1 MRADASITRERMVS
15 TLESRGIRR
24 RGVLEALRAIPR
36 EHFVEEALRGK
47 AYSDAPL
54 PIGDKQTISQPWIVA
69 KMSELAEPDS
79 SGRVLEIGTGSG
91 YQAAI
96 LAKLFEQVYTVER
109 ISTLS
114 RRARRLVREL
124 GLENV
129 HFKIFDGSYGWSE
142 FAPYRAILVTAG
154 CPELPM
160 TLFDQLEE
168 GGRLIIPLA
177 RTATDDLQ
185 TLSRIIKQN
194 GQPAREEHG
203 TCRFVPLVGKFGW
216 PA

>member
-1 MRADASITRERMVS
+1 MNTDTSITRRRMVS
-15 TLESRGIRR
+15 TLNSRGIRHR
-24 RGVLEALRAIPR
+24 AVLDALRAIPR

-47 AYSDAPL
+47 AYSDTPL

-69 KMSELAEPDS
+69 KMSELAEPDAD
-79 SGRVLEIGTGSG
+79 GRVLEVGSGSG

-96 LAKLFEQVYTVER
+96 LAKLFAQVYTVER

-154 CPELPM
+154 SPDLPM
-160 TLFDQLEE
+160 PLFEQLEE

-177 RTATDDLQ
+177 RSATDEVQ
-185 TLSRIIKQN
+185 TLFRIRKEN
-194 GQPAREEHG
+194 GKPVREEHG